1 MNAAAGIAGRRLLQ
15 QRISHAGLR
24 RPQDV
29 VGWLGAIQAQ
39 EYEPAKWA
47 VGLRLAG
54 EPLGADV
61 ERAFE
66 AGRILR
72 THVLRPTWHFVTAT
86 DIRWLL
92 ALTGPRVQRVI
103 ANYARRV
110 ELDSRTLRRGIDVI
124 GLALGEHKHLT
135 RKELAEALRV
145 AGLPMSGLRLAL
157 FMMHAELEAIVCSG
171 PRRNRQHTYALL
183 ADRAPRA
190 IRLTRDEALA
200 TLCRRFFTSH
210 GPATITDFRWWSGLT
225 VADAKRGLAMNR
237 SQAVQIDGLTYWTID
252 QPALD
257 SEAPRF
263 PRAPQT
269 SRSPGTSQTSSPDVH
284 LLPIYD
290 EYLVAYRDRVAVPHL
305 PAGGGPM
312 SRTFQHALVI
322 NGQVAGTWRAAQTGD
337 IVELRAVPCRR
348 LSSGERD
355 ALARTARRYERFL
368 GVTVDL
374 LCSRQARAG
383 ASR

>member
-1 MNAAAGIAGRRLLQ
+1 MNSRAGIAGRRLLQ
-15 QRISHAGLR
+15 QRITHAGLR
-24 RPQDV
+24 RPENV
-29 VGWLGAIQAQ
+29 VGWLGAMQAQ

-47 VGLRLAG
+47 IGLRLAG
-54 EPLGADV
+54 EPLEADV

-66 AGRILR
+66 TGRILR
-72 THVLRPTWHFVTAT
+72 THVLRPTWHFVAAT

-103 ANYARRV
+103 ANYLRRL
-110 ELDSRTLRRGIDVI
+110 ELDSRTLSRGIDVI
-124 GLALGEHKHLT
+124 GRALGEREHLT
-135 RKELAEALRV
+135 RRELGEELRV
-145 AGLPMSGLRLAL
+145 ASLPMSGLRLAL
-157 FMMHAELEAIVCSG
+157 LMMHAELEAIVCSG
-171 PRRNRQHTYALL
+171 PRRHRQHTYALL
-183 ADRAPRA
+183 ANRAPRA
-190 IRLTRDEALA
+190 VRLTRDEALA

-225 VADAKRGLAMNR
+225 VADAKRGLAMNH
-237 SQAVQIDGLTYWTID
+237 SHAVEIDGLTYWTID

-257 SEAPRF
+257 AEASRTPRTSGAS
-263 PRAPQT
+263 RTSST
-269 SRSPGTSQTSSPDVH
+269 SRTSRPHVH

-305 PAGGGPM
+305 PTGGGPM
-312 SRTFQHALVI
+312 SRNFQHALVI

-337 IVELRAVPCRR
+337 TVELRAIPCRR

-368 GVTVDL
+368 GTTVDVR
-374 LCSRQARAG
+374 CSR
-383 ASR
+383 

>member
-1 MNAAAGIAGRRLLQ
+1 
-15 QRISHAGLR
+15 
-24 RPQDV
+24 
-29 VGWLGAIQAQ
+29 
-39 EYEPAKWA
+39 
-47 VGLRLAG
+47 
-54 EPLGADV
+54 
-61 ERAFE
+61 
-66 AGRILR
+66 
-72 THVLRPTWHFVTAT
+72 
-86 DIRWLL
+86 
-92 ALTGPRVQRVI
+92 VI

-110 ELDSRTLRRGIDVI
+110 ELDSRTLSRGIDVI

-135 RKELAEALRV
+135 RRELAEALRV

-157 FMMHAELEAIVCSG
+157 LMMHAELEAIVCSG
-171 PRRNRQHTYALL
+171 PRRDRQHTYALL

-190 IRLTRDEALA
+190 VRLTREEALA

-237 SQAVQIDGLTYWTID
+237 SQAVEIDGLTYWTID

-257 SEAPRF
+257 AGNRKSPRT
-263 PRAPQT
+263 PRTPGISRT
-269 SRSPGTSQTSSPDVH
+269 SRPDVH

-305 PAGGGPM
+305 SAGGGPM

-348 LSSGERD
+348 LSSGEWD
-355 ALARTARRYERFL
+355 AFARTARRYERYL
-368 GVTVDL
+368 GVTVDV
-374 LCSRQARAG
+374 LCSR
-383 ASR
+383 